1 MCFKRKN
8 KVEKNDVIYDL
19 LEKARNNQQGI
30 CISLTGEWG
39 VGKTH
44 RWEHNIKQY
53 FEESEVVYISGFGK
67 TELSEF
73 KLELLDKLLKNK
85 SRASKFLIGSAIV
98 AISTFII
105 GGVVFNIAGG
115 VENRHWFWITLGVIV
130 GISLL
135 GAIFCYASLV
145 KYFSNKILGVDHNN
159 IDFKRVWK
167 TAKKP
172 ILCFDDLERIAG
184 ADCSHSVLGF
194 IEELKNLGYSIL
206 LIINP
211 VENITEPWRKFKEKV
226 VNRTFIQLPV
236 KETFNSVIS
245 KYQLLDETEKVYLE
259 TIFDLWSKINKNEE
273 QWDKKD
279 WDIIFGHIK
288 SNFRLLEAIIKNIIF
303 VKKHVQSYDKL
314 DPNIKLSLLSYIG
327 LYTVIRFLE
336 IDDTRTNNNGADYID
351 DSKDLTSVEI
361 QRLYNRVVTGDIVLD
376 RKAPKKFGNMVVVQ
390 WPISFDNLVPVKRL
404 LDTGYIKG
412 DIVFEN
418 ITSQTEQMAISFKP
432 FFNRTPEIQKF
443 VNKLQKTILKENKP
457 FSSIN
462 SMGNVLGKLCI
473 CYDFLGRKFKK
484 EDFNW
489 VLPIMDKLI
498 QEEQPSLDG
507 IVNDYSQLIHFG
519 MTKGKAYYY
528 VAGDYL
534 NHMFSDHVVKNLITN
549 IKSSK
554 TFFED
559 LIDSYRKR
567 RLDNIVYLYVLYI
580 DKNKQR
586 DLADMKFKNYEIYV
600 DVMNYI
606 TTSINIGYTEKA
618 KRVIACKNIDFI
630 NKLKE
635 AMKKEIMSIT
645 KLPEAGKAERSIS
658 SELLKQL
665 AIQKTEKNT

>member
-19 LEKARNNQQGI
+19 LEEARNNQQGI
-30 CISLTGEWG
+30 CVSLTGEWG
-39 VGKTH
+39 VGKTY
-44 RWEHNIKQY
+44 RWFKKIKKL
-53 FEESEVVYISGFGK
+53 FGRNNTIYISGFGK

-73 KLELLDKLLKNK
+73 KLELLDKLLKTK
-85 SRASKFLIGSAIV
+85 SLLLKVWTWIV
-98 AISTFII
+98 CSAISTII
-105 GGVVFNIAGG
+105 ISGLVLNLHIFEDKILFYRALIGIC
-115 VENRHWFWITLGVIV
+115 IV
-130 GISLL
+130 SMFLSYL
-135 GAIFCYASLV
+135 YHTSLV

-159 IDFKRVWK
+159 IDFNNVWTSKR
-167 TAKKP
+167 KP
-172 ILCFDDLERIAG
+172 VLCFDDLERITFPK
-184 ADCSHSVLGF
+184 DLSSVLGF
-194 IEELKNLGYSIL
+194 VEELKNMGFPIL

-211 VENITEPWRKFKEKV
+211 NADDSDLWSKFKEKV
-226 VNRTFIQLPV
+226 VNRTFVQTPI
-236 KETFNSVIS
+236 KEDFESVIS
-245 KYQLLDETEKVYLE
+245 KYHPLDKIEKLYLE
-259 TIFDLWSKINKNEE
+259 TLFERWFKINKNKE
-273 QWDKKD
+273 QWAESD
-279 WDIIFGHIK
+279 WGIMFGHIK

-314 DPNIKLSLLSYIG
+314 DPNIELSLLSYIG
-327 LYTVIRFLE
+327 LYTAISLLE
-336 IDDTRTNNNGADYID
+336 IDGNKINNNEIDYID
-351 DSKDLTSVEI
+351 DSKDLVSVEI

-376 RKAPKKFGNMVVVQ
+376 RKASKKFGDMLVVQ

-462 SMGNVLGKLCI
+462 SMGNILGKLCI

-519 MTKGKAYYY
+519 MAKGESYYY

-534 NHMFSDHVVKNLITN
+534 NHMFSERVVKNLITN
-549 IKSSK
+549 IQSSK

-586 DLADMKFKNYEIYV
+586 DLADMKFKNYETYV

-618 KRVIACKNIDFI
+618 KRVIAQKNIDFI
-630 NKLKE
+630 NELKKVL
-635 AMKKEIMSIT
+635 KKEIKSIT
-645 KLPEAGKAERSIS
+645 MLPKAGKAERSIS

-665 AIQKTEKNT
+665 G